1 MIKRYLF
8 KTFCN
13 NIHYRSKFGVSDIFL
28 SLTDINTF
36 INQKCVKLIKS
47 DNKDEWYFILS
58 QFLII
63 EKSISHIFLI

>member
-8 KTFCN
+8 KIFCN

-47 DNKDEWYFILS
+47 DNKDE
-58 QFLII
+58 FLL
-63 EKSISHIFLI
+63 F

>member
-8 KTFCN
+8 KIFCN

-28 SLTDINTF
+28 SLADINTF

-47 DNKDEWYFILS
+47 DNKDEFIL
-58 QFLII
+58 F
-63 EKSISHIFLI
+63 